1 MPTKTELLKL
11 LTDHTGEFVSGQQA
25 GEYLGVSRNA
35 VWKAVSK
42 LKEEGYLIESR
53 PNAGYRL
60 TESDILRLESVLARV
75 HRDCAVEVYDTVGST
90 NDVVKERPL
99 SRKPLVVIANRQT
112 GGRGRYGR
120 RFESPAGTGLYITF
134 GLTPDFAIDRA
145 LYVTMASAVATA
157 RAIQTV
163 CGAETGIKWVN
174 DLYYHDRKVC
184 GILTEGQTNFET
196 GRIDRLICG
205 IGVNCFPGSF
215 PEELRHKAGS
225 LSEEKGSFSRNAL
238 AAEMINEFL
247 DILDHLHSREFF
259 QEYRRRCFMLDR
271 DIRVHPTYGDRGILA
286 HAIDIAE
293 DGGLIVR
300 YLEGP
305 EKGEIR
311 TIHTGEVSVSVI

>member
-1 MPTKTELLKL
+1 MSTKTELLKL

-163 CGAETGIKWVN
+163 CGVETGIKWVN

-225 LSEEKGSFSRNAL
+225 LSAEKGSFSRNAL

-247 DILDHLHSREFF
+247 
-259 QEYRRRCFMLDR
+259 
-271 DIRVHPTYGDRGILA
+271 
-286 HAIDIAE
+286 
-293 DGGLIVR
+293 
-300 YLEGP
+300 
-305 EKGEIR
+305 
-311 TIHTGEVSVSVI
+311 